1 MTNALIKQE
10 DATILRYIAD
20 KLSYNG
26 SEGEAKI
33 KHQLYEIAMRIETDF
48 YSKQEPKKVP
58 ALLKPPYVVT

>member
-1 MTNALIKQE
+1 MTNTLIKQQ

-33 KHQLYEIAMRIETDF
+33 KHQLYEIAKRIETDF
-48 YSKQEPKKVP
+48 YSKQEPKKIP
-58 ALLKPPYVVT
+58 ALLKPPFVGT

>member
-26 SEGEAKI
+26 SEGEARI
-33 KHQLYEIAMRIETDF
+33 KHQLNEIAMRIETDF
-48 YSKQEPKKVP
+48 YSKNKPKKVP
-58 ALLKPPYVVT
+58 ALLKP